1 MTAVMQTRRE
11 LIYLGGGL
19 LSLALATLAYRQWLH
34 VTNATTVALTFLMV
48 VLLVAASATLRT
60 AIATSLAAML
70 LFNYFFLPPVGTF
83 VIADLH
89 NWIAL
94 FAFLTVSL
102 VASNLSAVARART
115 QESLHRQDELARLFD
130 LSRDIVMMT
139 EGQQAI
145 LALPRSVSRRFDLEF
160 VAIALPRDGWD
171 LHEGGP
177 LSLSLDRAELSRAFD
192 AAKATLEFDAQAR
205 TYSGHQTLTIDG
217 RDVRLVPLRAGTT
230 PIGLLATA
238 GRAVEPGT
246 LEALAGVVAI
256 AIQRADLL
264 EERRA
269 AEVSRKS
276 DELKSALLASLAH
289 DLRTPLTAMRV
300 AAGNLQSPQLGDDD
314 RRNQSDVILTEV
326 GRLTRLFQNILE
338 MARIDAGALATET
351 RWVHPSE
358 IIAAAR
364 EHVGQTTRRHTLD
377 VSIDPDVP
385 LELDPRPVAA
395 ALAQVLENAAQY
407 TPDGS
412 AIRIDVSVNTD
423 GLAVRV
429 RDHGP
434 GVDAADLPRLFE
446 RFYRGTAAR
455 PRSAGTGMGLSI
467 ARGLLA
473 SVGGRIWAENHPEGG
488 AVFTMVV
495 PAGTRV
501 EPAEAESPL

>member
-1 MTAVMQTRRE
+1 MARVMQTRRE

-19 LSLALATLAYRQWLH
+19 LALALATFAYREWLH
-34 VTNATTVALTFLMV
+34 VTNSTTVALTFLMI
-48 VLLVAASATLRT
+48 VLLVAASATLR
-60 AIATSLAAML
+60 AAVATSFVAML

-130 LSRDIVMMT
+130 LSRDIVLT

-160 VAIALPRDGWD
+160 VALALPRDGWQ

-177 LSLSLDRAELSRAFD
+177 LSLDLDRGELSRAFD
-192 AAKATLEFDAQAR
+192 AAKATLEFDARAR
-205 TYSGHQTLTIDG
+205 VYSGHRSISVDG

-238 GRAVEPGT
+238 GRPVEPGT

-264 EERRA
+264 EERKA
-269 AEVSRKS
+269 AELSRRS

-300 AAGNLQSPQLGDDD
+300 AAGNLQSFSLGDDD
-314 RRNQSDVILTEV
+314 RRNQCDVILTEV
-326 GRLTRLFQNILE
+326 ERLTRLFQNILE
-338 MARIDAGALATET
+338 MARIDAGAVATET

-364 EHVGQTTRRHTLD
+364 EHVDHTTRHHALE
-377 VSIDPDVP
+377 VNINPDVP
-385 LELDPRPVAA
+385 LELDPRPVATA
-395 ALAQVLENAAQY
+395 VAHVLENAAQY
-407 TPDGS
+407 TAEGS
-412 AIRIDVSVNTD
+412 AIRVDVSVSSE
-423 GLAVRV
+423 GLSVKV
-429 RDHGP
+429 RDRGP
-434 GVDAADLPRLFE
+434 GIAAADLPHLFE
-446 RFYRGTAAR
+446 RFYRGGAAK
-455 PRSAGTGMGLSI
+455 PRASGTGMGLSI

-488 AVFTMVV
+488 AVFTIVV

-501 EPAEAESPL
+501 EPADAENLL

>member
-1 MTAVMQTRRE
+1 MARVMHTRRE
-11 LIYLGGGL
+11 LLYLGGGL
-19 LSLALATLAYRQWLH
+19 LALAIATIAYREWLH
-34 VTNATTVALTFLMV
+34 VTNSTTVALTFLMV
-48 VLLVAASATLRT
+48 VLLVATSATLRT
-60 AIATSLAAML
+60 AVATSLAAML

-115 QESLHRQDELARLFD
+115 QESLYRQDELARLFD

-145 LALPRSVSRRFDLEF
+145 LALPRSVSLRFDLEF

-177 LSLSLDRAELSRAFD
+177 LSVDLDRGELSQAFN
-192 AAKATLEFDAQAR
+192 AAKATLEFDARAR
-205 TYSGHQTLTIDG
+205 TYAGHRTISVGG

-246 LEALAGVVAI
+246 LEALAGVIAI
-256 AIQRADLL
+256 AVQRADLL
-264 EERRA
+264 EERKA

-300 AAGNLQSPQLGDDD
+300 AAGNLQSPSLGDDD
-314 RRNQSDVILTEV
+314 RRNQSDVILTEIE
-326 GRLTRLFQNILE
+326 RLTRLFQNILE

-364 EHVGQTTRRHTLD
+364 EHVDRTTRHHTLD
-377 VSIDPDVP
+377 VYIDPDIP
-385 LELDPRPVAA
+385 LELDPRPVATA
-395 ALAQVLENAAQY
+395 VAHVLENAAQY
-407 TPDGS
+407 SPEGS
-412 AIRIDVSVNTD
+412 TIRVKVSVNSE
-423 GLAVRV
+423 GLVVQV

-434 GVDAADLPRLFE
+434 GIAADDLPRLFE
-446 RFYRGTAAR
+446 RFYRGAAAR
-455 PRSAGTGMGLSI
+455 PRSSGTGMGLSI

-473 SVGGRIWAENHPEGG
+473 SVGGRIWAENHPDGG
-488 AVFTMVV
+488 ALFTIVV
-495 PAGTRV
+495 PAGRRSDAGV
-501 EPAEAESPL
+501 PQ